1 MHQLDKKQVASCA
14 GATDCGTAQ
23 LIDLCVD
30 QIKAALDQAFAEIG
44 ALSGAVLDTA
54 RHANALLDTV
64 KAQNP
69 DINPAN
75 ESSASGDGQAL
86 QQAVQNAYSRLQFAD
101 RLNQRLSNVST
112 NLTGLAELMQ
122 ANDLSI
128 TGNKWTE
135 FLKQTRRTFTME
147 SERQMF
153 DALFAAALAEVST
166 ERAMDTAQRPTAGAG
181 EASNGR

>member
-1 MHQLDKKQVASCA
+1 MHQLDKKPAASCA
-14 GATDCGTAQ
+14 EVSDCGTAR

-30 QIKAALDQAFAEIG
+30 QIKVALDEALAEID

-69 DINPAN
+69 DLNPAN
-75 ESSASGDGQAL
+75 ESASGAGQAL

-122 ANDLSI
+122 ANELSI
-128 TGNKWTE
+128 AGNKWTE
-135 FLKQTRRTFTME
+135 FLKQARRTFTME
-147 SERQMF
+147 PERQMF
-153 DALFAAALAEVST
+153 DALFAAAVTGVGT
-166 ERAMDTAQRPTAGAG
+166 ECPIAGAG

>member
-1 MHQLDKKQVASCA
+1 MHKLDKKQAASCA
-14 GATDCGTAQ
+14 GATDCGTAR

-30 QIKAALDQAFAEIG
+30 QIKVALDEAFAEID

-64 KAQNP
+64 KARNP

-75 ESSASGDGQAL
+75 ESASGAGQAL

-128 TGNKWTE
+128 TDNKWTE

-147 SERQMF
+147 PERQMF
-153 DALFAAALAEVST
+153 DALFAAAVANVST
-166 ERAMDTAQRPTAGAG
+166 ERAVDAARRPTAGAG
-181 EASNGR
+181 EAGNGR

>member
-1 MHQLDKKQVASCA
+1 MQQLDKKQVASCA

-23 LIDLCVD
+23 LIDLCVE
-30 QIKAALDQAFAEIG
+30 QIKAALDEAFAEFD

-64 KAQNP
+64 KAENP
-69 DINPAN
+69 DINPTN
-75 ESSASGDGQAL
+75 ESASGAGQAL
-86 QQAVQNAYSRLQFAD
+86 QQAVQDAYIRLQFAD

-128 TGNKWTE
+128 ADIEWTE
-135 FLKQTRRTFTME
+135 FLKQTRRTFTMK

-153 DALFAAALAEVST
+153 DALFAAA
-166 ERAMDTAQRPTAGAG
+166 G

>member
-1 MHQLDKKQVASCA
+1 MHRLDKKQAASCA
-14 GATDCGTAQ
+14 EVSDCGTAR

-30 QIKAALDQAFAEIG
+30 QIKVALDEAFAEID
-44 ALSGAVLDTA
+44 ALSGAVLDSA

-64 KAQNP
+64 KARNP

-75 ESSASGDGQAL
+75 ESASGAGQAL

-112 NLTGLAELMQ
+112 NLTGIAELMQ
-122 ANDLSI
+122 SNELSI

-153 DALFAAALAEVST
+153 DALFAASVAEVST
-166 ERAMDTAQRPTAGAG
+166 ERAMDAAQRPTAGAG

>member
-14 GATDCGTAQ
+14 GASDCGTAQ
-23 LIDLCVD
+23 LIDLCVE
-30 QIKAALDQAFAEIG
+30 QIKAALDEAFAEID
-44 ALSGAVLDTA
+44 ALNGAVLDTA
-54 RHANALLDTV
+54 RHANGLLGTV
-64 KAQNP
+64 KARNP
-69 DINPAN
+69 DLDPAI
-75 ESSASGDGQAL
+75 ESASGAGQAL
-86 QQAVQNAYSRLQFAD
+86 QQATQDAYMRLQFAD

-122 ANDLSI
+122 CNDLSI
-128 TGNKWTE
+128 TGIEWTE

-153 DALFAAALAEVST
+153 DALFAAAATEVGT
-166 ERAMDTAQRPTAGAG
+166 ERAMDAAQRPTAGAG

>member
-1 MHQLDKKQVASCA
+1 MHQLDKKQAASCA
-14 GATDCGTAQ
+14 GAADCGTAQ
-23 LIDLCVD
+23 LIDLFVD
-30 QIKAALDQAFAEIG
+30 QIKVALDEAFAEID

-75 ESSASGDGQAL
+75 ESASGDGQAL
-86 QQAVQNAYSRLQFAD
+86 QQAVQNAYIRLQFAD

-122 ANDLSI
+122 ANELSI
-128 TGNKWTE
+128 AGNKWAE
-135 FLKQTRRTFTME
+135 FLN
-147 SERQMF
+147 
-153 DALFAAALAEVST
+153 EVGT
-166 ERAMDTAQRPTAGAG
+166 PDV
-181 EASNGR
+181 

>member
-30 QIKAALDQAFAEIG
+30 QIKAALDQAFAEID

-75 ESSASGDGQAL
+75 ESASGDGQAL
-86 QQAVQNAYSRLQFAD
+86 QQAVQKACSRLQFAD

-122 ANDLSI
+122 CNDLSI

-135 FLKQTRRTFTME
+135 FLKQARRTFTME
-147 SERQMF
+147 PERQMF
-153 DALFAAALAEVST
+153 DALFAAAVADVST
-166 ERAMDTAQRPTAGAG
+166 ERAMDAAQRPTAGAG